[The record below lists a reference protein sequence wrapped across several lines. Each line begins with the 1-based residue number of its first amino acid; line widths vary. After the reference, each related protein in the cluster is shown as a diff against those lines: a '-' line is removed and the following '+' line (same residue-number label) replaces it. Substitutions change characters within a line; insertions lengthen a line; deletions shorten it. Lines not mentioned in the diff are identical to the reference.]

1 MSDEVKPLKRKPTA
15 KQLAA
20 LNRGRN
26 SPKRAQGAPPK
37 RAGPAYRREVRQ
49 AARQDQIAAQKA
61 RREAKLLSGTNLE
74 PSAPPDLPTYTARGR
89 RSVRRAADPG
99 AYQIDPPPL
108 IDGIT
113 AAELA
118 AAAGLPPLEAEDD
131 PLRPVVRYSR
141 LVADAV
147 CERIASGET
156 IQDICAIPGMPTTR
170 QLLSWARTKPEFKV
184 LYEEALALQAEY
196 VSNLYLG
203 LAKRVLDDPRNSA
216 AIKVAADILS
226 KSAEWRAPRK
236 FGPRMDLTVTE
247 AAKTP
252 EQIRSEALALQE
264 ELGIPEEKRIH

>member
-74 PSAPPDLPTYTARGR
+74 PSAPPDLPTYSVRGK

-99 AYQIDPPPL
+99 AYQIDPPPV

-118 AAAGLPPLEAEDD
+118 GILPPEPADD
-131 PLRPVVRYSR
+131 PARPRIRYNR
-141 LVADAV
+141 MLAEAI
-147 CERIASGET
+147 CERIAQGEPL
-156 IQDICAIPGMPTTR
+156 QAICAIDGMPSAQQVLT
-170 QLLSWARTKPEFKV
+170 WARTKPEFKL
-184 LYEEALALQAEY
+184 LYEEARTLQADY
-196 VSNLYLG
+196 LADRMLG
-203 LAKRVLDDPRNSA
+203 LAQRVLDDPKDA
-216 AIKVAADILS
+216 AAVRVAADILA
-226 KSAEWRAPRK
+226 KQAEWRAPRK